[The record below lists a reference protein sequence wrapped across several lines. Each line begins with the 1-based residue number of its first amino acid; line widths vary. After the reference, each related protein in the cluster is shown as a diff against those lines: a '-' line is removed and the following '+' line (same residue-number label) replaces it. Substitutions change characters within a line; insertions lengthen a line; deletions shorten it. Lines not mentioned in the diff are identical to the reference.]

1 MEGHHSLAG
10 RLAHAV
16 HRRFLW
22 LLLGCYAAAAVWPAP
37 GLWLRGRSLGEVVVL
52 GERLTLSLP
61 LALLALLLANAG
73 LGVRTGHLRGLLR
86 GPWVLA
92 AGLAA
97 NLLLPL
103 AALAVL
109 AAAVR
114 TWHNADE
121 AQALLAGVALVAAMP
136 VAGSS
141 AAWSQRA
148 DGDLSLSLGLVLGST
163 LLSPLTT
170 PVALHAGG
178 LLTAG
183 GYADAL
189 HGLAA
194 SGTGGFLAV
203 GVVAPSLLGLLGRRL
218 AGEQRLAAAGPA
230 LKLAGSVVLL
240 LLCYVN
246 AAVSL
251 PQAVADPD
259 WDFLA
264 LLLAAVVAVCLSTFA
279 AGWLLARL
287 LRADAGRRAALVF
300 GLGMNNNGTGLVLA
314 GTALAAFPRVMLP
327 LILYNL
333 VQHLVAG
340 VVSVRMAG
348 TPGPGPAGSAA
359 VPPRGRDAA

>member
-1 MEGHHSLAG
+1 MDAHHSFAA
-10 RLAHAV
+10 RLAHVV

-22 LLLGCYAAAAVWPAP
+22 VLLGCYAAAALGPAP
-37 GLWLRGRSLGEVVVL
+37 GLWLRRLSLGEVTVL

-61 LALLALLLANAG
+61 LALLAFLLANAG
-73 LGVRTGHLRGLLR
+73 LGVRAGRLRGLLP
-86 GPWVLA
+86 GPWVLVS
-92 AGLAA
+92 GLAA

-103 AALAVL
+103 AALAAL
-109 AAAVR
+109 AWAVR
-114 TWHNADE
+114 GWHNADE
-121 AQALLAGVALVAAMP
+121 ANALLAGVALVAAMP

-141 AAWSQRA
+141 AAWSQRS

-170 PVALHAGG
+170 PVALHAAG
-178 LLTAG
+178 LLAAG

-189 HGLAA
+189 HGLAE

-203 GVVAPSLLGLLGRRL
+203 GVVGPSLLGLLGRPL
-218 AGEQRLAAAGPA
+218 IGEARLAAAGPG
-230 LKLAGSVVLL
+230 LRMAGSLVLL

-259 WDFLA
+259 WDYLA
-264 LLLAAVVAVCLSTFA
+264 LLLAAVVGVCLAAFA
-279 AGWLLARL
+279 GGWLLGRL
-287 LRADAGRRAALVF
+287 LRADAAQRIALTF

-333 VQHLVAG
+333 LQHLVAG
-340 VVSVRMAG
+340 AVSVRMAG
-348 TPGPGPAGSAA
+348 APDPRPPAAA
-359 VPPRGRDAA
+359 APARRRGAA

>member
-1 MEGHHSLAG
+1 MEGYHPFAA
-10 RLAHAV
+10 RLAHAL

-22 LLLGCYAAAAVWPAP
+22 LLLGCYAAAALWPAP
-37 GLWLRGRSLGEVVVL
+37 GLWLRRLSLGEVRVL

-61 LALLALLLANAG
+61 LALLAFLLANAG
-73 LGVRTGHLRGLLR
+73 LGVRAERLRGLLR
-86 GPWVLA
+86 GPWVLG

-103 AALAVL
+103 AALAAL
-109 AAAVR
+109 AGALRA
-114 TWHNADE
+114 WHNPDE
-121 AQALLAGVALVAAMP
+121 AQNLLVGVALVAAMP

-170 PVALHAGG
+170 PLALHAAGQ
-178 LLTAG
+178 LTAG

-189 HGLAA
+189 HGLAD

-218 AGEQRLAAAGPA
+218 AGEARLAAAGPA
-230 LKLAGSVVLL
+230 LKLAGSLVLL

-251 PQAVADPD
+251 PQAVDDPD

-264 LLLAAVVAVCLSTFA
+264 LLLAAVGAVCLAAFA
-279 AGWLLARL
+279 AGWLLGRL
-287 LRADAGRRAALVF
+287 LRADAGQRAALTF

-333 VQHLVAG
+333 VQHLLAG
-340 VVSVRMAG
+340 AVSVRMAG
-348 TPGPGPAGSAA
+348 APDPAPPGPAEAPAA
-359 VPPRGRDAA
+359 GRDAA

>member
-1 MEGHHSLAG
+1 MEGRQSIARL
-10 RLAHAV
+10 LAHAV

-22 LLLGCYAAAAVWPAP
+22 LLLGCYAAAALWPAP
-37 GLWLRGRSLGEVVVL
+37 GLWLRGRSLGEVTIF

-61 LALLALLLANAG
+61 LGLLAFLLANAA
-73 LGVRTGHLRGLLR
+73 LGVRAGRLRGLLR
-86 GPWVLA
+86 GPWVLG

-103 AALAVL
+103 AALAIL
-109 AAAVR
+109 SRALRA
-114 TWHNADE
+114 WHNPDE

-148 DGDLSLSLGLVLGST
+148 DGDLSLSLGLVLAST
-163 LLSPLTT
+163 FLSPLTT
-170 PVALHAGG
+170 PVALHAAG
-178 LLTAG
+178 LLAAG
-183 GYADAL
+183 GYAHAL
-189 HGLAA
+189 HALAD
-194 SGTGGFLAV
+194 SVTGGFLAA
-203 GVVAPSLLGLLGRRL
+203 GVVGPSLLGLLGRRL
-218 AGEQRLAAAGPA
+218 AGEGRVAAAGPA
-230 LKLAGSVVLL
+230 LKVAGSVVLL

-251 PQAVADPD
+251 PQAVANPD

-264 LLLAAVVAVCLSTFA
+264 LLLAAVVAVCLSAFG
-279 AGWLLARL
+279 AGWLLGRL
-287 LRADAGRRAALVF
+287 LKVDAGQRAALTF

-340 VVSVRMAG
+340 AVSVRMAG
-348 TPGPGPAGSAA
+348 TPEPDPVAAAGKPAREAA
-359 VPPRGRDAA
+359 